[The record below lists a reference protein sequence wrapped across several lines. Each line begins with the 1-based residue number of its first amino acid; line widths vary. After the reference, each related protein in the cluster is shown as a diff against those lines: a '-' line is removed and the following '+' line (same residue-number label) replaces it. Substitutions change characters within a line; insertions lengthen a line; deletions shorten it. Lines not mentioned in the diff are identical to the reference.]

1 MLTDNS
7 IEQFF
12 TLPKTAFLSPT
23 AYSEIEPDTRTIRTE
38 IEYNQFLESLLRKY
52 GDETFLD
59 ETFLDETFLDET
71 FLDETFLDE
80 TFLKDDGMP
89 IFGSSDKM
97 ICKSLLD

>member
-12 TLPKTAFLSPT
+12 TLPKTAFLSST
-23 AYSEIEPDTRTIRTE
+23 AYSEIKPDTRTIRTE

-52 GDETFLD
+52 GDETFLKVNGAS
-59 ETFLDETFLDET
+59 L
-71 FLDETFLDE
+71 
-80 TFLKDDGMP
+80 
-89 IFGSSDKM
+89 FGSSDKM